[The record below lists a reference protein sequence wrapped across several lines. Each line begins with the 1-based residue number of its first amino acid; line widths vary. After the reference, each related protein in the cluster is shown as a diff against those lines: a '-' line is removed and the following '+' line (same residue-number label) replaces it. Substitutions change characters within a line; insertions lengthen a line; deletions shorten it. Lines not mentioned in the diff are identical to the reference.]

1 MSRTVYL
8 NGEWLT
14 EEEAKISVFDR
25 GFTFADAIYEVTAVL
40 GGKLIEYSGHVARLK
55 RSLDALQIKIDLSDD
70 EILSIHREI
79 VTRNNL
85 ENGLIYLQISRGPE
99 DRDFTFSRDLKPT
112 IVLYTQEKDILA
124 QPKWK
129 TGLKLVSHPEGR
141 WANRQIKTVQL
152 LFSSLAKM
160 VAVESGADDVV
171 FVEDGFVTEASGS
184 NFHIITKDGTLV
196 TRDLSNAL
204 LHGITRGSL
213 LDIARRAG
221 FKVEERSFTLEEV
234 FDAQEAFITA
244 ATAFVSPVV
253 QLDGRAI
260 GTGAPGKMVEKL
272 RALYIEDRLAR
283 AI

>member
-8 NGEWLT
+8 NGEWLA

-55 RSLDALQIKIDLSDD
+55 RSLGALQIKIDLSDD
-70 EILSIHREI
+70 EMLAVHREI

-85 ENGLIYLQISRGPE
+85 ENGLIYLQISRGSE
-99 DRDFTFSRDLKPT
+99 DRDFTFSRELKPT

-129 TGLKLVSHPEGR
+129 SGLKLVSHPEGR

-152 LFSSLAKM
+152 LYSSLAKM
-160 VAVESGADDVV
+160 TAVESGADDVV
-171 FVEDGFVTEASGS
+171 FVEDGFITEASGS
-184 NFHIITKDGTLV
+184 NFHIVTKEGVVV
-196 TRDLSNAL
+196 TRDLSNSL

-213 LDIARRAG
+213 LEIARKGG
-221 FKVEERSFTLEEV
+221 FKVEERSFTLEE
-234 FDAQEAFITA
+234 AYEAEEAFITA

-253 QLDGRAI
+253 ELDGRPI
-260 GTGAPGKMVEKL
+260 GTGKPGPMVEKL
-272 RALYIEDRLAR
+272 RNLYIADRLAH

>member
-8 NGEWLT
+8 NGEWLA
-14 EEEAKISVFDR
+14 EEDAKISVFDR

-40 GGKLIEYSGHVARLK
+40 EGRLIEYAGHVARLK
-55 RSLDALQIKIDLSDD
+55 RSLSALQIKIDLSDD
-70 EILSIHREI
+70 EMLAVHREI
-79 VTRNNL
+79 VTRNGI
-85 ENGLIYLQISRGPE
+85 ENGLIYLQISRGAE

-112 IVLYTQEKDILA
+112 IVLYTQEKDILS

-141 WANRQIKTVQL
+141 WSNRQIKTVQL
-152 LFSSLAKM
+152 LYSSLAKM
-160 VAVESGADDVV
+160 NAVENGADDVL
-171 FVEDGFVTEASGS
+171 FVEDGFVTESSGS
-184 NFHIITKDGTLV
+184 NFHIVTKDGTLV

-213 LDIARRAG
+213 LDIARDAG

-234 FDAQEAFITA
+234 FAASEAFITA

-253 QLDGRAI
+253 ELDGRAI
-260 GTGAPGKMVEKL
+260 GTGMPGPMVEKL
-272 RALYIEDRLAR
+272 RDLYIADRR
-283 AI
+283 VNAI